1 MHLSA
6 VKEITCSKTFCRVL
20 CSSSSHLQH
29 DAAASTRDQGADKES
44 SQLSN
49 DLQRMSLL
57 NIQMLSKPLH
67 RQIFGGRESS
77 VKKSAIDRCR
87 KHLKSQGLWGKKG
100 STLPDIDVE
109 LPRLMGENVDA
120 HFRNIAEMQ
129 SRPYLDLA
137 VGLMRTPL
145 PPMPTEWSFI
155 PGWTRYDPNTGVATS
170 VDYPEDAG
178 LVFDVEVCTME
189 SPRPIL
195 ATAASQ
201 RHWYSWVSKR
211 LTSSED
217 FYANMQRKTVLGDL
231 IPFETVEGE
240 MESAASRN
248 HRLIVGHNV
257 SYDRARI
264 KEQYYIKVRER
275 EQEREREREGKT
287 DGERG
292 GGARGVGGEREE
304 YFLVMLIYQYH
315 RAQRPSF

>member
-1 MHLSA
+1 M
-6 VKEITCSKTFCRVL
+6 CSQSFCRVL
-20 CSSSSHLQH
+20 SSSPSHLQQN
-29 DAAASTRDQGADKES
+29 AAGS
-44 SQLSN
+44 SGPNTSCSSDDPTN
-49 DLQRMSLL
+49 PQRMSLL

-67 RQIFGGRESS
+67 QQIFGGREPAI
-77 VKKSAIDRCR
+77 KKTAIDRCR

-100 STLPDIDVE
+100 STLPDIDIN
-109 LPRLMGENVDA
+109 LPHLMGENIDA

-137 VGLMRTPL
+137 VELMRTPL
-145 PPMPTEWSFI
+145 PPMPKEWSFT
-155 PGWTRYDPNTGVATS
+155 PGWTKYDPNTGEANS

-178 LVFDVEVCTME
+178 LIFDVEVCTME

-217 FYANMQRKTVLGDL
+217 FYANMQRRTVLTDL

-240 MESAASRN
+240 TDSAVSKRSWN

-257 SYDRARI
+257 GYDRARI
-264 KEQYYIKVRER
+264 KEQYFIKVR
-275 EQEREREREGKT
+275 GIK
-287 DGERG
+287 
-292 GGARGVGGEREE
+292 
-304 YFLVMLIYQYH
+304 MK
-315 RAQRPSF
+315 

>member
-6 VKEITCSKTFCRVL
+6 VKESKIFCRIL
-20 CSSSSHLQH
+20 SSSSSQLQH
-29 DAAASTRDQGADKES
+29 DAATSTGADKES
-44 SQLSN
+44 CRSNN

-67 RQIFGGRESS
+67 QQIFGGRESS
-77 VKKSAIDRCR
+77 VKKTAIDRCR

-100 STLPDIDVE
+100 STLPDIDIE
-109 LPRLMGENVDA
+109 LPRLTGENIDA

-137 VGLMRTPL
+137 VELMRTPL
-145 PPMPTEWSFI
+145 PPMPKDWSFT
-155 PGWTRYDPNTGVATS
+155 PGWTKYDPNTGEATS

-178 LVFDVEVCTME
+178 LVFDVEICTME

-201 RHWYSWVSKR
+201 RHWYSWVGKR

-217 FYANMQRKTVLGDL
+217 FYANMQRRTVLGDL

-240 MESAASRN
+240 SESATSKS

-257 SYDRARI
+257 SFDRARI
-264 KEQYYIKVRER
+264 REQYYIKVRER
-275 EQEREREREGKT
+275 E
-287 DGERG
+287 
-292 GGARGVGGEREE
+292 
-304 YFLVMLIYQYH
+304 
-315 RAQRPSF
+315 